1 MIENVN
7 QDTGFGER
15 STDMGGRMV
24 NKDGSF
30 NIRRIGIHVHNR
42 VSNYQN
48 MLTMKRWQFLIVIL
62 LVYLLI
68 NSLFTALYWLS
79 GPEGLQGVDY
89 QQDTWGQLKQ
99 LFFFS
104 TQTLTTVGYG
114 RINPVSEMANWIA
127 AIESLVGFLSLAIAT
142 GLLYGRFSRP
152 RAFIRFSNLIVYTNY
167 KGGKALMFRLVCYKD
182 DHLLMNAEIKVNVRI
197 MTPDNTYRFYN
208 LNLERSRVDSLV
220 LNWTVVHPI
229 DEDSPFYGLSQKEIV
244 TLQPEI
250 AANLTGFDEV
260 YSSIVVARM
269 SYAIQDFKFGF
280 KFLPMYFS
288 KSKRTDLDLS
298 KLNLIDQE

>member
-1 MIENVN
+1 MENVN

-15 STDMGGRMV
+15 SADMGGRMV

-30 NIRRIGIHVHNR
+30 NIRRIGIHVRNR

-48 MLTMKRWQFLIVIL
+48 MLTMKRWRFLIVIL
-62 LVYLLI
+62 IVYLLI
-68 NSLFTALYWLS
+68 NCVFTALYWLS

-114 RINPVSEMANWIA
+114 RINPVSELANWIA
-127 AIESLVGFLSLAIAT
+127 AFESLVGFLSLAIAT

-152 RAFIRFSNLIVYTNY
+152 RAFIRFSNLIVYTQY

-208 LNLERSRVDSLV
+208 LRLERSRVDSLV

-260 YSSIVVARM
+260 YSSIVVART

>member
-7 QDTGFGER
+7 QDTGFGEK

-30 NIRRIGIHVHNR
+30 NIRRTGIHVRNR

-48 MLTMKRWQFLIVIL
+48 MLTMPRWRFLLVIL
-62 LVYLLI
+62 LVYFLI
-68 NSLFTALYWLS
+68 NCFFTSLYWLS
-79 GPEGLQGVDY
+79 GPESIQGLEQPG
-89 QQDTWGQLKQ
+89 TWGQIKE

-114 RINPVSEMANWIA
+114 RINPVSELANWIA

-152 RAFIRFSNLIVYTNY
+152 RAFIRFSDFLVYTRY
-167 KGGKALMFRLVCYKD
+167 KAGRALMFRLVCYKD

-197 MTPDNTYRFYN
+197 VTKDKSYRFFN
-208 LNLERSRVDSLV
+208 LKLERNRVDSLV

-244 TLQPEI
+244 NLQPEI
-250 AANLTGFDEV
+250 SAYLTGFDEI
-260 YSSIVVARM
+260 YSSIVVARI

-288 KSKRTDLDLS
+288 KAKRTDLDLS

>member
-1 MIENVN
+1 MENVN

-15 STDMGGRMV
+15 SADMGGRMV

-30 NIRRIGIHVHNR
+30 NIRRIGIHVRNR

-48 MLTMKRWQFLIVIL
+48 MLTMKRWRFLIVIL
-62 LVYLLI
+62 MVYLLI
-68 NSLFTALYWLS
+68 NCVFTALYWLS

-114 RINPVSEMANWIA
+114 RINPVSELANWIA
-127 AIESLVGFLSLAIAT
+127 AFESLVGFLSLAIAT

-152 RAFIRFSNLIVYTNY
+152 RAFIRFSNLIVYTQY

-208 LNLERSRVDSLV
+208 LRLERSRVDSLV

-260 YSSIVVARM
+260 YSSIVVART

>member
-1 MIENVN
+1 MENVN

-15 STDMGGRMV
+15 SADMGGRMV

-30 NIRRIGIHVHNR
+30 NIRRIGIHVHHR

-48 MLTMKRWQFLIVIL
+48 MLTMKRWRFLIVIL

-68 NSLFTALYWLS
+68 NAVFTALYWLA

-114 RINPVSEMANWIA
+114 RINPVSELANWIA
-127 AIESLVGFLSLAIAT
+127 ALESLVGFLSLAIAT

-152 RAFIRFSNLIVYTNY
+152 KAFIRFSNLIVYSQY

-197 MTPDNTYRFYN
+197 QTPDNTYRFYN
-208 LNLERSRVDSLV
+208 LRLERSHVDSLV

-260 YSSIVVARM
+260 YSSTVVARI
-269 SYAIQDFKFGF
+269 SYTIQDFKFGF

-288 KSKRTDLDLS
+288 KSKRTDLDLA

>member
-15 STDMGGRMV
+15 SADMGGRMV

-114 RINPVSEMANWIA
+114 RINPVSELANWIA
-127 AIESLVGFLSLAIAT
+127 AFESLVGFLSLAIAT

-152 RAFIRFSNLIVYTNY
+152 RAFIRFSNLIVHTNY
-167 KGGKALMFRLVCYKD
+167 KGVKALMFRLVCYKD

-260 YSSIVVARM
+260 YSSMVVARN

-288 KSKRTDLDLS
+288 KSKRTELDLS